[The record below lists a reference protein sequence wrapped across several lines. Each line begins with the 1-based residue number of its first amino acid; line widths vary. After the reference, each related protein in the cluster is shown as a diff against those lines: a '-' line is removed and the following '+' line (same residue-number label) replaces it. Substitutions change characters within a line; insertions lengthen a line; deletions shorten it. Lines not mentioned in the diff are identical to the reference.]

1 MDEGDVF
8 YALHGETRDSFK
20 EGQPVEARVRYI
32 DTESGRFAKLDI
44 LPNEVEGLLL
54 AQHAAEGCGS
64 LLDLQRAGKLALGM
78 TVRARVRSV
87 GYADADAGA
96 RRFEVGLTMLPRD
109 LADND
114 AWERRYCVGEARADD
129 GGHGGHGGGGGGGG
143 VVREPCY
150 VTDKEAAAA
159 GMRPAGAAGRG
170 GAGAGGA
177 GAGGERPR
185 AAAATLEQRKAALP
199 RRPIDHPLWRH
210 ELWSEAVERM
220 KALPPGAATFR
231 PVAGPE
237 RNLKVNLTVSPAGGA
252 PLVF

>member
-114 AWERRYCVGEARADD
+114 AWERRYCVGDARADD
-129 GGHGGHGGGGGGGG
+129 GGHGGHGGGGG
-143 VVREPCY
+143 
-150 VTDKEAAAA
+150 
-159 GMRPAGAAGRG
+159 
-170 GAGAGGA
+170 
-177 GAGGERPR
+177 
-185 AAAATLEQRKAALP
+185 
-199 RRPIDHPLWRH
+199 
-210 ELWSEAVERM
+210 EAVGDAVEMAVLSSVSHPHVVQVFCCLTDVVEEPRS
-220 KALPPGAATFR
+220 GAATG
-231 PVAGPE
+231 VWVE
-237 RNLKVNLTVSPAGGA
+237 R
-252 PLVF
+252 